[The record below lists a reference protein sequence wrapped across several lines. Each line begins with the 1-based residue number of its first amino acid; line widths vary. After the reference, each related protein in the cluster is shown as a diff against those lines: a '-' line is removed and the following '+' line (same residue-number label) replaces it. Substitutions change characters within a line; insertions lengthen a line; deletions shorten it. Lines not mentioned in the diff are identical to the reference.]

1 MRVEHSG
8 KRWERKGMYM
18 GIKEAT
24 HAHAAT
30 CTSHTHHFLQD
41 FQRTSKSENVVHRK
55 KRQKEAHF
63 ILPRH
68 SVIYVYKISLKVL

>member
-1 MRVEHSG
+1 M
-8 KRWERKGMYM
+8 
-18 GIKEAT
+18 

-41 FQRTSKSENVVHRK
+41 FQRTSNSENFVHRK

-63 ILPRH
+63 ILPCH